1 MTTTDSLD
9 HCVRREAPGVR
20 VTPWHVE
27 LPTWR
32 TRYLALVAL
41 SAAALQPGPAAADT
55 AKPLVLPLAAA
66 VALGRTAVAYGMAAA
81 GPSHAARAGSG
92 LLTLLPSQ
100 LDIPDGYEVDN
111 GPRVPLSAAPVDSD
125 RLVGVDLNGRRWHGW
140 KASLNLYEETP
151 HPVGSSGTLLSVRFQ
166 YRF

>member
-1 MTTTDSLD
+1 L
-9 HCVRREAPGVR
+9 RPA
-20 VTPWHVE
+20 
-27 LPTWR
+27 
-32 TRYLALVAL
+32 RYLALVAL

-66 VALGRTAVAYGMAAA
+66 VALGRTAVEYAMAAA
-81 GPSHAARAGSG
+81 GPTNATPARSG

-111 GPRVPLSAAPVDSD
+111 GQRVPLSAAPVDSD
-125 RLVGVDLNGRRWHGW
+125 RLVGIDLNGQRWHGW
-140 KASLNLYEETP
+140 RASLDVYEETP
-151 HPVGSSGTLLSVRFQ
+151 HPVGSSGTLLSVVFE